1 MDAVRADGEHEQ
13 YQRVVLTA
21 DATFTAREAAAFAV
35 SILRAVTPARRRP
48 AGYAGRDPGGA
59 APGAGAVAAA
69 GAEPG
74 PLTQLPG

>member
-35 SILRAVTPARRRP
+35 SILRAVRQLD
-48 AGYAGRDPGGA
+48 AGLPGTPGGIPA
-59 APGAGAVAAA
+59 VPRQVPEPWPPPGGT
-69 GAEPG
+69 GSSE
-74 PLTQLPG
+74 QLPG